1 MKRSLGIGL
10 ALTLAL
16 LVLVR
21 CVTEKPRET
30 PPPAPRCMRFDRSS
44 GRSAEVACS
53 NQDQDQD
60 GVDDAVDLCPNTPA
74 LARKFVDANG
84 CPAPDADGDQI
95 PDPIDDCA
103 HEAGAAPTG
112 CAEKDSDGD
121 RMVDHLDSCPY
132 AAEDF
137 NGVDDQDGCPDGADV
152 LVVLRQDQIY
162 VRQPIHFLK
171 KSAMLL
177 PDSKEVLDRVAQGL
191 QPYHDRIGR
200 IRVIG
205 HADPGEVGKV
215 KAIALS
221 RTRAR
226 IVAKYLIA
234 QGVDKNLFDT
244 EALGS
249 RQPLGKGKRERDRER
264 NQRVELLVTLKN
276 EQGGTAV
283 ATGQPDAGAVDT
295 TDARRATAVAAN
307 RPDAATAAARP
318 DAAVRTADAATTAV
332 AAGTAD
338 AGKATPEAEG
348 EVKPYREEEEWD
360 QEFLEDNWDD
370 KLLKK

>member
-1 MKRSLGIGL
+1 MRRML
-10 ALTLAL
+10 AATVAALPAL
-16 LVLVR
+16 LVLGH
-21 CVTEKPRET
+21 CATEKPRET
-30 PPPAPRCMRFDRSS
+30 PPPEPKCVRFDRAS
-44 GRSAEVACS
+44 GRSSEVACS
-53 NQDQDQD
+53 KQDQDQD
-60 GVDDAVDLCPNTPA
+60 GADDAVDLCPNTPA
-74 LARKFVDANG
+74 LSRKFVDANG

-103 HEAGAAPTG
+103 HQAGGPPTG

-121 RMVDHLDSCPY
+121 RMVDHLDSCPF

-171 KSAMLL
+171 QSAMLL

-191 QPYHDRIGR
+191 KPHQGRIGR
-200 IRVIG
+200 IRVVG
-205 HADPGEVGKV
+205 HADPREVSKS

-234 QGVDKNLFDT
+234 QGVDRKLFDT
-244 EALGS
+244 EALGA
-249 RQPLGKGKRERDRER
+249 RQPLSKSKRERDRER

-276 EQGGTAV
+276 DDGGTAV
-283 ATGQPDAGAVDT
+283 AAGQPDAGTAGAPDSRV
-295 TDARRATAVAAN
+295 ATAVSPA
-307 RPDAATAAARP
+307 RPDAATAAVAASTP
-318 DAAVRTADAATTAV
+318 DGGKPAAAT
-332 AAGTAD
+332 
-338 AGKATPEAEG
+338 EG
-348 EVKPYREEEEWD
+348 EVQPYREDEEWD
-360 QEFLEDNWDD
+360 QEFLEDDWDE